1 MDGFGSF
8 NAKASI
14 RRKGAGS
21 SRANMAYYDSLLA
34 EAEYK
39 EAKENQ
45 DDLLKDINKSED
57 AADHN
62 DT

>member
-1 MDGFGSF
+1 MDGFGTF

-34 EAEYK
+34 EAEYR

-45 DDLLKDINKSED
+45 DELLKEINKSED
-57 AADHN
+57 NGDS
-62 DT
+62 